1 MLQLAQPLS
10 YPWLI
15 LWTTGMRIPD
25 PPPPGRQEAGAV
37 ISQLPLTSRVIV
49 VIEEVFDSLTLV
61 YEPRI

>member
-15 LWTTGMRIPD
+15 LWTTWRIWNPHA
-25 PPPPGRQEAGAV
+25 GRQEAGAV
-37 ISQLPLTSRVIV
+37 ISQLPPTSQVIV